1 MVATIPKGAVAMKPV
16 IGVTTYGRHEQS
28 MKSTHYDSFYVLP
41 ADYALSV
48 RRAGGIPLY
57 LPPGEDLF
65 PAVLDRLDGIV
76 FSGGADIDPARY
88 GGDTAHPALTD
99 LDPERDA
106 AELIGIRAALERA
119 DMPILCIC
127 RGFQLLNVALGG
139 ALVEHVPDLGK
150 GDMHRDEDG
159 LWALHEAEI
168 EAPDSKLA
176 GIIGAPRSSGT
187 SGHHQAL
194 KTVAAPL
201 TVTAR
206 APDGVVEAV
215 EHVSHPWCLGVQWHP
230 EVTAGEDP
238 AQQRLFDA
246 LVRQA
251 AGNEAFARGDRTG

>member
-1 MVATIPKGAVAMKPV
+1 MKPV

-41 ADYALSV
+41 VDYALSV

-88 GGDTAHPALTD
+88 GGDTAHPELTE

-139 ALVEHVPDLGK
+139 SLVEHVPDLGK
-150 GDMHRDEDG
+150 GDMHRDPDG

-168 EAPDSKLA
+168 DAPDSKLA
-176 GIIGAPRSSGT
+176 GILGT
-187 SGHHQAL
+187 GRTRGTFGHHQAL
-194 KTVAAPL
+194 KSVAAPL
-201 TVTAR
+201 RVTAR
-206 APDGVVEAV
+206 AADGVVEAV
-215 EHVSHPWCLGVQWHP
+215 EHNAHPWCLGVQWHP
-230 EVTAGEDP
+230 EVTAHEDA
-238 AQQRLFDA
+238 AQQSLFDA
-246 LVRQA
+246 LVR
-251 AGNEAFARGDRTG
+251 EASGRETFTGRGGAE

>member
-1 MVATIPKGAVAMKPV
+1 MKPV

-41 ADYALSV
+41 VDYALSV
-48 RRAGGIPLY
+48 WRAGGIPLY

-76 FSGGADIDPARY
+76 FSDGADIEPSHY
-88 GGDTAHPALTD
+88 GGDTAHPALTE
-99 LDPERDA
+99 LDSERDA

-139 ALVEHVPDLGK
+139 SLVEHVPDLGK
-150 GDMHRDEDG
+150 GDMHRDPEG

-176 GIIGAPRSSGT
+176 TIVGTDRPRGT

-194 KTVAAPL
+194 KSVAAPL
-201 TVTAR
+201 RVTAR
-206 APDGVVEAV
+206 AADGVVEAV
-215 EHVSHPWCLGVQWHP
+215 EHSVHPWCLGVQWHP
-230 EVTAGEDP
+230 EVTAHEDA
-238 AQQRLFDA
+238 AQQSLFDA
-246 LVRQA
+246 LVREA
-251 AGNEAFARGDRTG
+251 SGREAFTGRGGAE